1 MKLKQIVKILE
12 AEIITAPNE
21 NPDIKVG
28 CGSDLLSDVLIHTE
42 KDSLLLTG
50 LTNIQVVY
58 TASTAGIKAVCFV
71 RGKRPAKD
79 TIDLAQKKGIALMTT
94 ALPMFES
101 CGRLHGKG
109 LLGYSEV
116 RKDSVK

>member
-1 MKLKQIVKILE
+1 MKLKQISKILE
-12 AEIITAPNE
+12 AAIITTPDE
-21 NPDIKVG
+21 NLDIRMG
-28 CGSDLLSDVLIHTE
+28 CGSDLLSDVLIYTK
-42 KDSLLLTG
+42 KDSMLLTG

-71 RGKRPAKD
+71 RGKKPAKD
-79 TIDLAQKKGIALMTT
+79 TIDLAHKKGIALLTT

-109 LLGYSEV
+109 LMGCSEG
-116 RKDSVK
+116 RKETEK